1 MSRQCS
7 IKNCCKEKCRC
18 SKKINYSACTLYD
31 TIRCEDKNKKEK
43 DKKLSNEEKEDIMMK
58 LLEIENTIHPKSK
71 SRFAQKYSCKL
82 ESPKNETPRSCK
94 EKQLEDFLNFGP
106 DNCYQVRGYP
116 MYPAPRSFQGSS
128 ECRESPDNKTCSLK
142 AANLKGNFS
151 DAKTKNSVSSSK
163 LGKADEKRENSNF
176 QGGFPKDEKYK
187 YLENIL
193 TNARAYIRCR
203 EESETFD
210 GGSKSSSSNKNQ
222 ETSGNFSSAS
232 GSYRSRDKNS
242 GFEKNYQP
250 RRGSGRNGNNKKS
263 DI

>member
-1 MSRQCS
+1 
-7 IKNCCKEKCRC
+7 
-18 SKKINYSACTLYD
+18 
-31 TIRCEDKNKKEK
+31 
-43 DKKLSNEEKEDIMMK
+43 MK

-151 DAKTKNSVSSSK
+151 DAKTENAVSSSK
-163 LGKADEKRENSNF
+163 LDKADGRRKNSSF
-176 QGGFPKDEKYK
+176 QGGFPKDEKSQ

-210 GGSKSSSSNKNQ
+210 GGSNKNQ
-222 ETSGNFSSAS
+222 EISGNFSSTS
-232 GSYRSRDKNS
+232 RSYRSSDKNS
-242 GFEKNYQP
+242 EFKRNSLP
-250 RRGSGRNGNNKKS
+250 RQGPGRNGYNKKS
-263 DI
+263 DT